1 MSDTTTDPIKIET
14 SVSNSGDILMTAT
27 TGNINGRTLY
37 RFDLKR
43 VWNPFGPIVN
53 FIMLNP
59 STADAFEDDPTIRR
73 CVGFAKSWGHGGIV
87 VTNLYAW
94 RATNP
99 KVIRDMIRI
108 GDERTAI
115 GHNNASFILQHA
127 KESQLVVAAWG
138 AHARIRGKG
147 ILIELQA
154 RGIFPSALRLTAA
167 GEPCHPLYLPGDLVV
182 QPIPRQPAPERSS

>member
-1 MSDTTTDPIKIET
+1 MSQSAEMTQIKTEVSET
-14 SVSNSGDILMTAT
+14 GDMIRTAT
-27 TGNINGRTLY
+27 VGAINGQILY

-43 VWNPFGPIVN
+43 VWDPFGPMVN

-59 STADAFEDDPTIRR
+59 STADAIEDDPTIRR
-73 CVGFAKSWGHGGIV
+73 CIGFARSWGHGGII

-99 KVIRDMIRI
+99 RRLRDKIKF
-108 GDERTAI
+108 GNEREAI

-138 AHARIRGKG
+138 THAGIRGKG
-147 ILIELQA
+147 VLAELQA
-154 RGIFPSALRLTAA
+154 RGIFPQALRLTAA
-167 GEPCHPLYLPGDLVV
+167 GDPCHPLYLPGELVAK
-182 QPIPRQPAPERSS
+182 PIPRQSDPERVL